1 MTTDRNRLPAQS
13 SQQVDRESDLT
24 FYCEGRPVRAF
35 PGDTVASALL
45 AQGRTIFSRSFKYH
59 RPRGLL
65 CCSGDCPNCLMEIDG
80 KPNQRACRVPVH
92 EGLSARSQ
100 NAWPSVDH
108 DILRVIERFDRML
121 PIGFYYKTL
130 YKPRLLWRVAEPI
143 IRRLAGLGR
152 VSKKASTEEY
162 EHRYEHVDV
171 LVVGGGPAGIEAAR
185 YAVSTGASVLLVGL

>member
-1 MTTDRNRLPAQS
+1 
-13 SQQVDRESDLT
+13 
-24 FYCEGRPVRAF
+24 
-35 PGDTVASALL
+35 
-45 AQGRTIFSRSFKYH
+45 
-59 RPRGLL
+59 
-65 CCSGDCPNCLMEIDG
+65 MEIDG

-171 LVVGGGPAGIEAAR
+171 LVVGGGPPVSKQQDMPPAPALQCSWSTLNLDL
-185 YAVSTGASVLLVGL
+185 AVTCATRPGLTNTKELRAQDTKRRALWIRPFVKLAT